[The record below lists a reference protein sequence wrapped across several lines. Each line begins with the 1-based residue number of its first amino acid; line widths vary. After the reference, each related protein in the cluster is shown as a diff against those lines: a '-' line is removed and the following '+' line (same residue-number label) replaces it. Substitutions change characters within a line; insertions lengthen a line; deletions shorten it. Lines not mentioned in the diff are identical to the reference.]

1 MTPDS
6 PNWIVM
12 GEPASPAEQAALD
25 AFRELLPEDG
35 LTRAWVNLTFLDLD
49 GRAGEVDVLLLT
61 KRGFFVVELKGWHG
75 TIAGNQQSWHQITP
89 GGQVR
94 HFANPLKLTILKAKR
109 LKSLLQQVHPN
120 APVPYLGA
128 LVVMHGQGSTIKLD
142 ELGRT
147 HVLALNGYHLSGGL
161 PTFGSFLTSQADNPH
176 HMVDRPTATAARK
189 ACERAGFTATPRQRR
204 IGQYVLDDGDPVAVG
219 QDWQDFVVT
228 HPALDLKRRLRLFDV
243 PPQTSPDER
252 QRIEAGARRELRLTE
267 PLHHDGVDRP
277 LDYLVT
283 DSGPA
288 LLFDDWP
295 DAQPLDQFLASR
307 GDSLDFDTRL
317 SLIRQIGEVL
327 RYTHNRHLAHRALAP
342 NRVWV
347 REEPGRGPRIR
358 IRDWY
363 TGQREASTRTKVTA
377 LSAGLTDLRGA
388 VDEDDWVYLAREAL
402 HGAEELPSIPLDIY
416 GLGALAYL
424 ILTGEPPAAT
434 LAELQERFSRDDGL
448 DPSAVMP
455 EVPDQYADVVRRAT
469 AFAEPERTASIDQ
482 FLTELDEA
490 ARALRPVERDPQP
503 VADPLDAQ
511 AGSVIA
517 DRFDVVE
524 RRGEGSTGTALL
536 AVDYDSDDT
545 RPIVLKVAR
554 NDAAGQRLA
563 IEAEVLTQL
572 DHARVVRLIG
582 GPIDLD
588 GRQALL
594 LSDAGKET
602 LATRISSEGRS
613 TIEQLEGYG
622 RDLLEAVAHLD
633 ERGVFHRDI
642 KPANLA
648 ISPDPGTRKPRLTL
662 FDLSLAREP
671 LDNTTSGTAGYLDP
685 YLAPLSGRR
694 QYDRA
699 AELWSVA
706 ATLFEMA
713 TGNPLWWPEG
723 AHGPLSADEAPVVM
737 PTSFEDAVAD
747 RLTDFFRRALA
758 PKAADRFSGV
768 AEMAQAWAAVFAD
781 LDTGGDGADGDD
793 AAAAAATLTTPL
805 NNAGL
810 SARALSGV
818 LRLDVLTVGDL
829 LGVPPG
835 NINAVRGLG
844 EHYRKEIQR
853 RIREWRTRLSES
865 STVAVVPGRGVE
877 GVVRVVLAVPSSSK
891 TDEAPLRALVGLDYE
906 PGPTAPWPT
915 VAEAA
920 ERSGV
925 SQDAL
930 TSALNR
936 ATKRWAKLD
945 VVRDVRNDLAAILA
959 SEGRVMTL
967 AEVALALAGRLGSQ
981 LEGVARRDHAVAL
994 VRAAVEVEEREDE
1007 PRLTIRRPSSGA
1019 TPLVALTESA
1029 QPDPEAP
1036 ATPGTRLSADALTD
1050 LAVALGAR
1058 AEELVLDGVVPAA
1071 RARTE
1076 LRALLPTGS
1085 DGPADVTDERL
1096 VRLAAATSATAA
1108 VSGFGELY
1116 PRTLPVADAID
1127 HALRGRPGRVIS
1139 EMWVRRRVFSRF
1151 PELQATVPSHPELD
1165 PLVLAALPGMAW
1177 NGTQYAARD
1186 STGVSQSVTGY
1197 TTTVGAVS
1205 SSEVDRSLRASLR
1218 QHAPL
1223 TLAIAPH
1230 RYQQAISSLVDT
1242 YDVAVLDVSGL
1253 VVEATRALAEEQ
1265 EVPWE
1270 VVLDADAADHGSYD
1284 WEQLTSL
1291 VREALAPRWAE
1302 AMADP
1307 RPLLV
1312 VNAGPLARYGMRE
1325 QLSQLLDLGTP
1336 RPATRWLLVARDGS
1350 TAVPHLEGQPVPLG
1364 PSGVLDLR
1372 APLDFATSTHT
1383 GVSL

>member
-1 MTPDS
+1 
-6 PNWIVM
+6 M
-12 GEPASPAEQAALD
+12 GEPATPAEQAALD
-25 AFRELLPEDG
+25 TFRELLPEDG

-75 TIAGNQQSWHQITP
+75 TVGGNQQSWHQILP
-89 GGQVR
+89 SGQVR
-94 HFANPLKLTILKAKR
+94 HYDNPLKLTISKAKR

-128 LVVMHGQGSTIKLD
+128 LVVMHGQGSTIELD
-142 ELGRT
+142 DLGRT
-147 HVLALNGYHLSGGL
+147 HVLALDGYQLAGGL
-161 PTFGSFLTSQADNPH
+161 PTLGSFLTSQADNPH

-189 ACERAGFTATPRQRR
+189 ACEKAGFVATPRQRR

-243 PPQTSPDER
+243 PPQSSPDER
-252 QRIEAGARRELRLTE
+252 ARIEAGARRELRLTE

-288 LLFDDWP
+288 LLFDVWP
-295 DAQPLDQFLASR
+295 DAQPLDQYLAAR

-317 SLIRQIGEVL
+317 QLIRQIGEVL

-342 NRVWV
+342 SRVWV
-347 REEPGRGPRIR
+347 RDELGRGPRIR

-377 LSAGLTDLRGA
+377 LSAGLTDVRGA
-388 VDEDDWVYLAREAL
+388 VDEKDWVYLAREAL
-402 HGAEELPSIPLDIY
+402 HGAEELPSIPLDVY
-416 GLGALAYL
+416 GLGALAHL
-424 ILTGEPPAAT
+424 ILTGEPPATT
-434 LAELQERFSRDDGL
+434 LAELQARFGRDEGL
-448 DPSAVMP
+448 DPSAVVP
-455 EVPDQYADVVRRAT
+455 EIPDQYADVVRRAT
-469 AFAEPERTASIDQ
+469 AFAEPERTASVEA
-482 FLTELDEA
+482 FLTQLDEA
-490 ARALRPVERDPQP
+490 AQDLRPDERNPQP
-503 VADPLDAQ
+503 VQDPLDAR

-545 RPIVLKVAR
+545 RPIILKVAR
-554 NDAAGQRLA
+554 NDAAAQRLTV
-563 IEAEVLTQL
+563 EAEVLAQL
-572 DHARVVRLIG
+572 DHPRVVRLIG
-582 GPIDLD
+582 GPIPLD
-588 GRQALL
+588 GRHALL

-602 LATRISSEGRS
+602 LATRIASEGRS

-671 LDNTTSGTAGYLDP
+671 LDNTTSGTPGYLDP
-685 YLAPLSGRR
+685 YLALSGRR

-723 AHGPLSADEAPVVM
+723 SHGPLSVDEAPVVM
-737 PTSFEDAVAD
+737 ATSFEDAVAD
-747 RLTDFFRRALA
+747 ALTGFFRRALA
-758 PKAADRFSGV
+758 PDARDRFSDLG
-768 AEMAQAWAAVFAD
+768 EMAQAWAAVFAD
-781 LDTGGDGADGDD
+781 LDTAGDGADGDD

-805 NNAGL
+805 NHAGL

-829 LGVPPG
+829 LGIPPSS
-835 NINAVRGLG
+835 INAVRGLG

-853 RIREWRTRLSES
+853 RIREWRARLSE
-865 STVAVVPGRGVE
+865 TTAVEVTPGRGVE
-877 GVVRVVLAVPSSSK
+877 GVVRVVLAVPSSSRA
-891 TDEAPLRALVGLDYE
+891 DEAPLRALVGLDTP
-906 PGPTAPWPT
+906 PGPQAPWPT

-936 ATKRWAKLD
+936 AVKRWAKLD
-945 VVRDVRNDLAAILA
+945 VVRDVRDDLVAILA

-981 LEGVARRDHAVAL
+981 LEGAARRDHAVAL

-1007 PRLTIRRPSSGA
+1007 PRVTIRRPSAGA
-1019 TPLVALTESA
+1019 TPLVALTETA
-1029 QPDPEAP
+1029 QPDDALTT
-1036 ATPGTRLSADALTD
+1036 AGSHLSADALTE

-1058 AEELVLDGVVPAA
+1058 ADDLVVDGVVPAA
-1071 RARTE
+1071 RARAE
-1076 LRALLPTGS
+1076 LRALLPTGAERS
-1085 DGPADVTDERL
+1085 ADVTDERL
-1096 VRLAAATSATAA
+1096 VRLAAATSVTAA

-1116 PRTLPVADAID
+1116 PRSLPVADAID

-1151 PELQATVPSHPELD
+1151 PELEATVPSHPELD

-1197 TTTVGAVS
+1197 GATVTGVS
-1205 SSEVDRSLRASLR
+1205 TSEVDRTLRTSLR

-1223 TLAIAPH
+1223 TLAVAPH
-1230 RYQQAISSLVDT
+1230 RYQQAITALVAT
-1242 YDVAVLDVSGL
+1242 YDVALLDVSRL
-1253 VVEATRALAEEQ
+1253 VVDATRALAEEQ

-1270 VVLDADAADHGSYD
+1270 VVLDADAAQRGSYD

-1325 QLSQLLDLGTP
+1325 DLSQLLDIGSP

-1364 PSGVLDLR
+1364 PSGVLDLP
-1372 APLDFATSTHT
+1372 ALLDFASPTDTGAST
-1383 GVSL
+1383 